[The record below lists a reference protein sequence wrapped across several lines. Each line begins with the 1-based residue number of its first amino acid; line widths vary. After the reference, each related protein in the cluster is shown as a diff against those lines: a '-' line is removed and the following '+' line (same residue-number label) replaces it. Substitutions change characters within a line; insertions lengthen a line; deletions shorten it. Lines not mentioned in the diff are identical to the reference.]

1 MWNYNSLLPSFMVL
15 VVFAVYYFI
24 SPRLPI
30 KVNISFLK
38 LFFVEIGV
46 ISLDYFA
53 CLADDYHS
61 IVPIYVQYILNMLYF
76 MFFLARIYMFY
87 RITIDLL
94 QQKSKEP
101 VPFIKPLRYIHVG
114 FQLVMLSSFFTQ
126 SVFYI
131 DEAGYHKGPFYGM
144 IYVCF
149 FLYLI
154 ASIVLIL
161 TQSGRLNRYEL
172 NSALSYNV
180 VLMLG
185 NIVRMLLPQYLIM
198 NTFCMV
204 ALIIIYLSFENPD
217 LYMSDRRAFNSKAL
231 EVMLNEII
239 GNKQFSILGFILRNY
254 GDEREIYGGTQMDQG
269 TRMVSKYLFKEFPAT
284 KVFYLRNGRF
294 VLLGDDNFDLSYARA
309 KIYDRFHQPWS
320 ADDAELYLNAS
331 FVQYKS
337 DDSLTSTDKLVNSLA
352 IAFDEAEQLDDDSDA
367 VIDMNSVHGI
377 DRSVDIKRSIEK
389 AIENNSVEIFL
400 QPLVDAST
408 FKLVGAEALARIRD
422 DSGKIIP
429 PDEFIPIAEK
439 NGRINA
445 MGEQVF
451 DKTCRFVSDND
462 MEKMGIRWINVNLS
476 PIQCM
481 RRDLGERFSAILAR
495 NKVDTNTFHLEITE
509 QSIADYSM
517 MQKQIKILQE
527 RGFSFVLDDYGSQY
541 SNIARV
547 RSFPFINIKID
558 KEMVWDYFRRRDNLL
573 PTIIQVFRSMNFSI
587 TAEGIET
594 EEMAGMLRDIGCDYL
609 QGFFFSKPLPVDE
622 FVMKYSA

>member
-1 MWNYNSLLPSFMVL
+1 MVL
-15 VVFAVYYFI
+15 IVFAVYYFM

-30 KVNISFLK
+30 KVNKSFLK
-38 LFFVEIGV
+38 LFFIEIGV
-46 ISLDYFA
+46 ISLDFFA
-53 CLADDYHS
+53 CLADDYHTL
-61 IVPIYVQYILNMLYF
+61 VPIPVQYILNILYF

-87 RITIDLL
+87 HITIDLL
-94 QQKSKEP
+94 QQKTKVP
-101 VPFIKPLRYIHVG
+101 VPFVKPLRYIHVG
-114 FQLVMLSSFFTQ
+114 FQLITLSSFVTHII
-126 SVFYI
+126 FYI
-131 DEAGYHKGPFYGM
+131 DDAGYHKGSLYSL

-149 FLYLI
+149 FLFLI
-154 ASIVLIL
+154 ASIALIL
-161 TQSGRLNRYEL
+161 TQSNRLSRYEL

-180 VLMLG
+180 VLMIG
-185 NIVRMLLPQYLIM
+185 NVVRMLMPQYLIM

-204 ALIIIYLSFENPD
+204 GLIIIYLSFENPD
-217 LYMSDRRAFNSKAL
+217 LYMSDRRAFNRKAFD
-231 EVMLNEII
+231 VVLNEII
-239 GNKQFSILGFILRNY
+239 GEKQFSFLGFVLRNY
-254 GDEREIYGGTQMDQG
+254 GDEREIYGSTQMDNG
-269 TRMVSKYLFKEFPAT
+269 THMISKYLFKEFPAT

-294 VLLGDDNFDLSYARA
+294 VLLGDEKFDLSSARA

-320 ADDAELYLNAS
+320 ADDAELYLNVS

-337 DDSLTSTDKLVNSLA
+337 DDTISSTDRLVNSLF
-352 IAFDEAEQLDDDSDA
+352 IAFDEAEQLEDGGNA
-367 VIDMNSVHGI
+367 LIDMNCIREI

-389 AIENNSVEIFL
+389 AIENNSVEVFL
-400 QPLVDAST
+400 QPLVDANT

-509 QSIADYSM
+509 QSIADHSM

-594 EEMAGMLRDIGCDYL
+594 EEMAGSLRDIGCDYL
-609 QGFFFSKPLPVDE
+609 QGFYFSKPLPVNE